1 MGCMVILTPT
11 NLANFPP
18 KSEIVS
24 TDLESGIIIIIGRR
38 KSIMAFWHAR
48 LVASNVIILYVVAK
62 NGEC

>member
-1 MGCMVILTPT
+1 MVVLTPT

-48 LVASNVIILYVVAK
+48 LASNVIILYVVAK

>member
-1 MGCMVILTPT
+1 MGWNVLTPT

-48 LVASNVIILYVVAK
+48 LASKVIILYVVAK